1 MLEHFNCQGL
11 GLLLARLVGGAV
23 LTPTETSVLWG
34 LHHPYW
40 LVAIAIFVIILLQ
53 IGISILGQL
62 LRRVLR
68 WLSRSPFF
76 LGRWLLARTTL
87 RDCSEEQQLRG
98 ILQRL
103 DSLQEEQ
110 ARLLLQLRERLPD
123 GE

>member
-1 MLEHFNCQGL
+1 VLEHFNCQGL

-53 IGISILGQL
+53 IGISLLGQL

-87 RDCSEEQQLRG
+87 RDYSEEQQLRG

-103 DSLQEEQ
+103 DSLHEEQ

-123 GE
+123 EE